1 MRFWFGVDFYV
12 FFGGVRDTYVFL
24 SEGTPRNSSH
34 SLRDVHCGCPRF
46 DRNHQGNVLTLW
58 LRSPHRPIAAIAAIA
73 HTVLQ
78 VECAVSRLSG
88 SLPELT
94 F

>member
-1 MRFWFGVDFYV
+1 MF
-12 FFGGVRDTYVFL
+12 FL

-34 SLRDVHCGCPRF
+34 SLRDVHCGYPRF

-58 LRSPHRPIAAIAAIA
+58 FRSPHRPIAAIAAIAAIA